1 MTTHPPTRLLLQLTN
16 FFISNPIFR
25 FLCNNPKQRRK
36 CINSNKHDKSNAQIK
51 ICQPFIFSF
60 VWLCF
65 HGSTSKKTKKFDKF
79 SFSTNLAPLSMK
91 MGFQHQR
98 WPQKQLWISPFKVYN
113 KWDLYR
119 WAPSLHLSLSLL
131 SLKSQHHHRPE
142 DMVNL
147 TYLMVALVRLLWF
160 HSFLSSL
167 LHKHSKPQNEC
178 WSCHLCGTRILHVA
192 LK

>member
-119 WAPSLHLSLSLL
+119 WAPSLHLSLSLE
-131 SLKSQHHHRPE
+131 SQVSTSPPTWRYGQFNLPYGSSGPFI
-142 DMVNL
+142 MV
-147 TYLMVALVRLLWF
+147 
-160 HSFLSSL
+160 SFISIISF
-167 LHKHSKPQNEC
+167 
-178 WSCHLCGTRILHVA
+178 T
-192 LK
+192 